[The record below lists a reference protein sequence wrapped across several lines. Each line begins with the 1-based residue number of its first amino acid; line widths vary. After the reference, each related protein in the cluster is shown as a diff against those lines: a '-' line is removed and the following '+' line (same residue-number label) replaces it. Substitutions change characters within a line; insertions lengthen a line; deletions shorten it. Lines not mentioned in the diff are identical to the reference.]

1 MPQERFDAI
10 VVGAGP
16 AGNAAAYT
24 LAKGGLK
31 ILQIERG
38 EYPGAKNVQGAI
50 LYADALEKLIPDF
63 RDDAPLE
70 RHVVEQRIWMMD
82 DTSHT
87 GMHYRSD
94 DFNEERP
101 NRYTILRSQFDRWFS
116 SKVREAGATL
126 LCETTVTELLKDSK
140 GRVIGV
146 LTDRHGGPILADVV
160 VLSEGVNG
168 LVGQR
173 SGLREELKPKTVAL
187 AVKETHFLPQEVVEN
202 RFNLTGDAGVVIE
215 AMGTIT
221 KGMTGT
227 AFIYTN
233 RESISVGI
241 GCMVSDLAD
250 SGVKPYTLLDAFKR
264 HPSVA
269 PLIAG
274 SEVKEYAAHLI
285 PEGGYNAMPEIFG
298 EGWVVAGDAA
308 HLVNAVHREGSNL
321 AMTSGRIAGETIVW
335 LKRRRDPTTAAN
347 LAEYRRR
354 LEDSFVLKDMKKYR
368 KIPDVLHNNRQLLDL
383 YPRMMSQAAQI
394 WFRVDGQDKKTKESQ
409 IMRSMRKQRGIGGL
423 IGDAMKLARAWR

>member
-31 ILQIERG
+31 VLQIERG

-116 SKVREAGATL
+116 SKVREAGAIL
-126 LCETTVTELLKDSK
+126 LCETTVTELLKDDR
-140 GRVIGV
+140 GRVLGV

-227 AFIYTN
+227 GFIYTN

-250 SGVKPYTLLDAFKR
+250 SGVKPYTLLDSFKR

-335 LKRRRDPTTAAN
+335 LKRRREPTTAAN

-354 LEDSFVLKDMKKYR
+354 LEESFVLKDMKKYR
-368 KIPDVLHNNRQLLDL
+368 KIPDILHNNRQLLDL

-394 WFRVDGQDKKTKESQ
+394 WFRVDGQDKKTKEGQ
-409 IMRSMRKQRGIGGL
+409 IMRTVRKQRGLGGL

>member
-1 MPQERFDAI
+1 MKQERFDAI

-16 AGNAAAYT
+16 AGNAAALT
-24 LAKGGLK
+24 LAKGGLNV
-31 ILQIERG
+31 LQIERG
-38 EYPGAKNVQGAI
+38 EYSGAKNVQGAI

-70 RHVVEQRIWMMD
+70 RHVIEQRIWMMD

-101 NRYTILRSQFDRWFS
+101 NRYTILRSQFDRWFN
-116 SKVREAGATL
+116 SKVREAGATVL
-126 LCETTVTELLKDSK
+126 TETTVTELLRDTK

-146 LTDRHGGPILADVV
+146 LTDRHGGPLLADVV
-160 VLSEGVNG
+160 VLGEGVNG

-173 SGLREELKPKTVAL
+173 SGLREEIKPKNVAL
-187 AVKETHFLPQEVVEN
+187 AVKETHFLPQEMVEA
-202 RFNLTGDAGVVIE
+202 RFNISGDAGVVIE
-215 AMGTIT
+215 AMGTISQ
-221 KGMTGT
+221 GMTGT

-233 RESISVGI
+233 RESISIGI
-241 GCMVSDLAD
+241 GCIVSDLATA
-250 SGVKPYTLLDAFKR
+250 GVTPYSLLDRFKR

-321 AMTSGRIAGETIVW
+321 AMTSGRIAAETIVW
-335 LKRRRDPTTAAN
+335 LKRRREPCTAEN

-354 LEDSFVLKDMKKYR
+354 LEDSFVLKDMRKYR

-383 YPRMMSQAAQI
+383 YPRMARNPKPQTPNPKPQTPVYPSTVNNNNFSQQP
-394 WFRVDGQDKKTKESQ
+394 ESW
-409 IMRSMRKQRGIGGL
+409 INR
-423 IGDAMKLARAWR
+423 W